1 MSCRDRT
8 WTPLLVQG
16 CGQKFCSCQDIEC
29 ALQVTKWHAF
39 NQLVMER
46 IMSSL
51 NRD

>member
-1 MSCRDRT
+1 
-8 WTPLLVQG
+8 
-16 CGQKFCSCQDIEC
+16 
-29 ALQVTKWHAF
+29 LQVTKWHAF